1 MTFEN
6 YEDAFSKYKE
16 IFLKGRKSIFTKKE
30 ILNKDNVEVLIDHFV
45 KKLDDSKIEKTKDNK
60 EVIFDRVVKDQLM
73 NASDDVIDLMA
84 NIIWLW
90 RLPPRIEKKDMETII
105 KNFLNIVG
113 KGNLLDNENNEFKTT
128 SVNGFASPGSY
139 YYSNKSFEL
148 AYIIKF
154 LKKYLENDENN
165 KEIDILKE
173 LGNSITIN
181 GKEKMASIYN
191 ALLHLFDPKNYMPII
206 SNAHKEAIVAT
217 FESKYCKV
225 DADNIDDTYDIDE
238 KLKKINDGLKNALKN
253 EKNLKEN
260 IFYDDRVKNMWSGGI
275 DFESKNI
282 ILYGAP
288 GTGKTYQT
296 KQTIEAKKQIK
307 ENCEYKI
314 VQFHPSYSY
323 EDFMDGVKPIGIEN
337 GAMKFE
343 LRNGV
348 FKQMCID
355 AFKELEKNKEKAKK
369 YYFVADEINR
379 AELSRVFGEL
389 LLCLEEDKRLRFDK
403 DGNLQGMLV
412 KTANSSLWNN
422 EKHAVYVDKET
433 GEGYFGVPENLYFIG
448 TMNDIDKSIDSF
460 DMALRRRFVWKR
472 YRCDYDV
479 IADHFAKLI
488 NSKSNAKPDTETYIQ
503 TYIELCKD
511 INEYITSEKGLGL
524 DDSYELGHSYFL
536 KPKKLTKSEISRL
549 WNEHISPLLKEYL
562 RTQYSGKDIETR
574 LNDMKTK
581 LIDTY
586 GNSNK

>member
-1 MTFEN
+1 MAFEN

-30 ILNKDNVEVLIDHFV
+30 ILNKDNVELLINHFV
-45 KKLDDSKIEKTKDNK
+45 EKLDDSKIEKTKDNK

-73 NASDDVIDLMA
+73 GAIDDVIDLMA

-90 RLPPRIEKKDMETII
+90 RLPPRIEKKDMVTII

-154 LKKYLENDENN
+154 LKKYLENDEND

-181 GKEKMASIYN
+181 GKEKTASIYN
-191 ALLHLFDPKNYMPII
+191 ALLHLFKPEEYVPII

-217 FESKYCKV
+217 FESIYCKQGT
-225 DADNIDDTYDIDE
+225 DDLDE
-238 KLKKINDGLKNALKN
+238 KLKDIENRLKDALKN

-275 DFESKNI
+275 DFVSKNI

-296 KQTIEAKKQIK
+296 KQTIEARKLIE
-307 ENCEYKI
+307 ENHEYKI

-323 EDFMDGVKPIGIEN
+323 EDFMDGVKPTGIEN

-343 LRNGV
+343 LKNGV

-355 AFKELEKNKEKAKK
+355 AFKNLKNSQEGKEELKK

-389 LLCLEEDKRLRFDK
+389 LLCLEEDKRLRYEGK
-403 DGNLQGMLV
+403 NLQGMLV
-412 KTANSSLWNN
+412 KTANSSLWDN
-422 EKHAVYVDKET
+422 EKHAVYIDEV

-472 YRCDYDV
+472 YSCNYDV
-479 IADHFAKLI
+479 IAEHFDKSSEDKL
-488 NSKSNAKPDTETYIQ
+488 ETYV
-503 TYIELCKD
+503 EFCKD
-511 INEYITSEKGLGL
+511 INEYITSDKGLGL

-536 KPKKLTKSEISRL
+536 KPKNLSKKEISKL
-549 WNEHISPLLKEYL
+549 WEGHISPLLKEYL

-574 LNDMKTK
+574 LKEMKTK
-581 LIDTY
+581 LIDKY
-586 GNSNK
+586 GNSYK

>member
-1 MTFEN
+1 MAFEN
-6 YEDAFSKYKE
+6 YKEAFLEYKKMFLED
-16 IFLKGRKSIFTKKE
+16 GKSIFTKKE

-90 RLPPRIEKKDMETII
+90 RLPPRIEKKDMVTII

-128 SVNGFASPGSY
+128 PVNGFASPGSY

-154 LKKYLENDENN
+154 LKKYLENDEND

-181 GKEKMASIYN
+181 GKEKTASIYN
-191 ALLHLFDPKNYMPII
+191 ALLHLFKPEEYVPII

-217 FESKYCKV
+217 FESIYCKQGT
-225 DADNIDDTYDIDE
+225 DDLDE
-238 KLKKINDGLKNALKN
+238 KLKDIENRLKDALKN

-296 KQTIEAKKQIK
+296 KQTIEARKLIE
-307 ENCEYKI
+307 ENHEYKI

-323 EDFMDGVKPIGIEN
+323 EDFMDGLKPIGIEN

-343 LRNGV
+343 LKNGV

-355 AFKELEKNKEKAKK
+355 AFKNLKNSQEGKEELKK

-389 LLCLEEDKRLRFDK
+389 LLCLEEDKRLRYEGK
-403 DGNLQGMLV
+403 NLQGMLV
-412 KTANSSLWNN
+412 KTANSSLWDN
-422 EKHAVYVDKET
+422 EKHAVYIDEV

-472 YRCDYDV
+472 YGCNYDV
-479 IADHFAKLI
+479 IAEHFDKSSEDKL
-488 NSKSNAKPDTETYIQ
+488 ETYV
-503 TYIELCKD
+503 EFCKD
-511 INEYITSEKGLGL
+511 INEYITSDKGLGL

-536 KPKKLTKSEISRL
+536 KPKNLSKKEISKL
-549 WNEHISPLLKEYL
+549 WEGHISPLLKEYL

-574 LNDMKTK
+574 LKEMKTK
-581 LIDTY
+581 LIDKY
-586 GNSNK
+586 GNSYK

>member
-1 MTFEN
+1 MAFEN
-6 YEDAFSKYKE
+6 YEDAFKKFNE
-16 IFLKGRKSIFTKKE
+16 IFFKDRKSIFTDKE
-30 ILNKDNVEVLIDHFV
+30 IFNKNNVESLIRNFV
-45 KKLDDSKIEKTKDNK
+45 EKGDASDKDFDEKIK
-60 EVIFDRVVKDQLM
+60 EQLKGT
-73 NASDDVIDLMA
+73 SDDVIDLMA

-90 RLPPRIEKKDMETII
+90 RLPPRTADRKSSVACFL
-105 KNFLNIVG
+105 KNFNKEELMHGDPNSFL
-113 KGNLLDNENNEFKTT
+113 GNF
-128 SVNGFASPGSY
+128 VGFATAGTY
-139 YYSNKSFEL
+139 YNINKAFEL
-148 AYIIKF
+148 AYIIRF
-154 LKKYLENDENN
+154 LEKYLEIDGTE
-165 KEIDILKE
+165 KEIYILKKE
-173 LGNSITIN
+173 LGNSIKIN
-181 GKEKMASIYN
+181 EKEKTASMYN
-191 ALLHLFDPKNYMPII
+191 ALLHLFKPGYYMPII
-206 SNAHKEAIVAT
+206 SNAHKEAIVAA
-217 FESKYCKV
+217 FESKYCKT
-225 DADNIDDTYDIDE
+225 DTGDDSDDIDKKLE
-238 KLKKINDGLKNALKN
+238 KIKDGLENDLKGKI
-253 EKNLKEN
+253 ELKEKN
-260 IFYDDRVKNMWSGGI
+260 IFYDDSVKNMWSGGI

-296 KQTIEAKKQIK
+296 KQTIEARKLIE
-307 ENCEYKI
+307 ENHEYKI

-323 EDFMDGVKPIGIEN
+323 EDFMDGVKPTGIEN
-337 GAMKFE
+337 GTMKFE
-343 LRNGV
+343 LKNGV

-355 AFKELEKNKEKAKK
+355 AFKNLQDSKDGKEKLKK

-389 LLCLEEDKRLRFDK
+389 LLCLEDDKRLRLGE
-403 DGNLQGMLV
+403 DGKPQGMLV
-412 KTANSSLWNN
+412 KTANSSLWDN

-488 NSKSNAKPDTETYIQ
+488 NSKSHAKPDTETYIQ

-536 KPKKLTKSEISRL
+536 KPKKLTKSEINKL

-574 LNDMKTK
+574 LSDMKTK
-581 LIDTY
+581 LIDKY

>member
-1 MTFEN
+1 MGFK
-6 YEDAFSKYKE
+6 DYKE
-16 IFLKGRKSIFTKKE
+16 AFEKFNEIFFKDRKSIFTGKE
-30 ILNKDNVEVLIDHFV
+30 ILTKDNVKFLIDNFV
-45 KKLDDSKIEKTKDNK
+45 EKGDASDKDFDEKIREQLKD
-60 EVIFDRVVKDQLM
+60 
-73 NASDDVIDLMA
+73 ASDDMIDLMA

-90 RLPPRIEKKDMETII
+90 RLPPKTADRKGSVAFFL
-105 KNFLNIVG
+105 KNFNKEELMHGDPNSFL
-113 KGNLLDNENNEFKTT
+113 GNF
-128 SVNGFASPGSY
+128 VGFATAGTY
-139 YYSNKSFEL
+139 YNINKAFEL

-154 LKKYLENDENN
+154 LEKYLEIDGTG
-165 KEIDILKE
+165 KETEILKKE
-173 LGNSITIN
+173 LGDKVAIK
-181 GKEKMASIYN
+181 GKGKTASMYN
-191 ALLHLFDPKNYMPII
+191 ALLHLFDPVEYMPII
-206 SNAHKEAIVAT
+206 SNTHKQNIVAAL
-217 FESKYCKV
+217 ESEYCNKV
-225 DADNIDDTYDIDE
+225 DTDDADDIDK
-238 KLKKINDGLKNALKN
+238 KLKQIKDKLEGVLKD
-253 EKNLKEN
+253 EKNLNEN
-260 IFYDDRVKNMWSGGI
+260 IFYDDRVKNIWSGGI

-296 KQTIEAKKQIK
+296 KQTIEARKLIEK
-307 ENCEYKI
+307 NHEYKI

-323 EDFMDGVKPIGIEN
+323 EDFMDGVKPTGIEN

-355 AFKELEKNKEKAKK
+355 AFKNLKNSKEGKEELKK

-389 LLCLEEDKRLRFDK
+389 LLCLEEDKRLRFE
-403 DGNLQGMLV
+403 GNKLRGMLV
-412 KTANSSLWNN
+412 KTANSSLWDN
-422 EKHAVYVDKET
+422 EKHAVYVDEA

-460 DMALRRRFVWKR
+460 DMALRRRFVWKK
-472 YRCDYDV
+472 YSCNYDV
-479 IADHFAKLI
+479 IVEYFDKTSEDKL
-488 NSKSNAKPDTETYIQ
+488 ETYIKF
-503 TYIELCKD
+503 CKK
-511 INEYITSEKGLGL
+511 INEHITINEGLGL

-536 KPKKLTKSEISRL
+536 KPKKLTKSEIDKL

-574 LNDMKTK
+574 LNDMKKK

>member
-1 MTFEN
+1 MAFEN

-30 ILNKDNVEVLIDHFV
+30 ILNKDNVELLIDHFV
-45 KKLDDSKIEKTKDNK
+45 EKLDDSKIEKTKDNK

-73 NASDDVIDLMA
+73 GAITDDVIDLMA

-90 RLPPRIEKKDMETII
+90 RLPPRIEKKDMVTII
-105 KNFLNIVG
+105 KNFLNIFG

-154 LKKYLENDENN
+154 LKKYLENDEND

-181 GKEKMASIYN
+181 GKEKTASIYN
-191 ALLHLFDPKNYMPII
+191 ALLHLFKPEEYVPII

-217 FESKYCKV
+217 FESIYCKQGT
-225 DADNIDDTYDIDE
+225 DDLDE
-238 KLKKINDGLKNALKN
+238 KLKDIENRLKDALKN

-296 KQTIEAKKQIK
+296 KQTIEARKLIE
-307 ENCEYKI
+307 ENHEYKI

-323 EDFMDGVKPIGIEN
+323 EDFMDGVKPTGIEN

-343 LRNGV
+343 LKNGV

-355 AFKELEKNKEKAKK
+355 AFKNLKNSQEGKEELKK

-389 LLCLEEDKRLRFDK
+389 LLCLEEDKRLRYEGK
-403 DGNLQGMLV
+403 NLQGMLV
-412 KTANSSLWNN
+412 KTANSSLWDN
-422 EKHAVYVDKET
+422 EKHAVYIDEV

-472 YRCDYDV
+472 YGCNYDV
-479 IADHFAKLI
+479 IAEHFDKSSEDKL
-488 NSKSNAKPDTETYIQ
+488 ETYV
-503 TYIELCKD
+503 EFCKD
-511 INEYITSEKGLGL
+511 INEYITSDKGLGL

-536 KPKKLTKSEISRL
+536 KPKNLSKKEISKL
-549 WNEHISPLLKEYL
+549 WEGHISPLLKEYL

-581 LIDTY
+581 LIDKY

>member
-1 MTFEN
+1 MAFEN
-6 YEDAFSKYKE
+6 YEDAFKKFNE
-16 IFLKGRKSIFTKKE
+16 IFFKDRKSIFTDKE
-30 ILNKDNVEVLIDHFV
+30 IFNKNNVAFLIRNFV
-45 KKLDDSKIEKTKDNK
+45 EKGDASDKDFDEKIKEQLKD
-60 EVIFDRVVKDQLM
+60 
-73 NASDDVIDLMA
+73 ASDDEIDLMA

-90 RLPPRIEKKDMETII
+90 RLPPKTADRKSSVAFFL
-105 KNFLNIVG
+105 KNFNKEELMNG
-113 KGNLLDNENNEFKTT
+113 DPNSFLGNF
-128 SVNGFASPGSY
+128 VGFATAGTY
-139 YYSNKSFEL
+139 YNINKAFEL
-148 AYIIKF
+148 AYIIRF
-154 LKKYLENDENN
+154 LEKYLEIGGTE
-165 KEIDILKE
+165 KEIDILKKE
-173 LGNSITIN
+173 LGNSIKIN
-181 GKEKMASIYN
+181 EKEKTASMYN
-191 ALLHLFDPKNYMPII
+191 ALLHLFKPEDYMPII

-217 FESKYCKV
+217 FESKYCKTDTGD
-225 DADNIDDTYDIDE
+225 DADDIDK
-238 KLKKINDGLKNALKN
+238 KLKKIKDRLENDLKGKI
-253 EKNLKEN
+253 ELKEKN
-260 IFYDDRVKNMWSGGI
+260 IFYDDSVRNMWSGGI

-296 KQTIEAKKQIK
+296 KQTIEARKLIK
-307 ENCEYKI
+307 ENHEYKI

-323 EDFMDGVKPIGIEN
+323 EDFMDGVKPTGIEN

-343 LRNGV
+343 LKNGV

-355 AFKELEKNKEKAKK
+355 AFKDLEKNKEKAKK

-389 LLCLEEDKRLRFDK
+389 LLCLEEDKRLRLGE
-403 DGNLQGMLV
+403 DGKPQGMLV
-412 KTANSSLWNN
+412 KTANSSLWDN

-479 IADHFAKLI
+479 IAKHFDKTSEDRLE
-488 NSKSNAKPDTETYIQ
+488 P
-503 TYIELCKD
+503 YIEFCKD

-536 KPKKLTKSEISRL
+536 KPKKLTKIEISKL
-549 WNEHISPLLKEYL
+549 WEGHISPLLKEYL
-562 RTQYSGKDIETR
+562 RTQYSGKDIEIR

-586 GNSNK
+586 GNKNK

>member
-1 MTFEN
+1 MAFEN
-6 YEDAFSKYKE
+6 YKEAFLEYKKMFLED
-16 IFLKGRKSIFTKKE
+16 GKSIFTKKE
-30 ILNKDNVEVLIDHFV
+30 ILNKENVEFLIDHFV
-45 KKLDDSKIEKTKDNK
+45 EKLDESKIEKTKDNK

-73 NASDDVIDLMA
+73 GASDDVIDLMA

-90 RLPPRIEKKDMETII
+90 RLPPRIEKKDMVTII

-154 LKKYLENDENN
+154 LKKYLENDEND

-181 GKEKMASIYN
+181 GKEKTASIYN

-238 KLKKINDGLKNALKN
+238 KLKKINDELKNALKN

-296 KQTIEAKKQIK
+296 KQTIEARKLIE
-307 ENCEYKI
+307 ENHEYKI

-323 EDFMDGVKPIGIEN
+323 EDFMDGVKPTGIEN

-355 AFKELEKNKEKAKK
+355 AFKDLEKNKEKAKK

-389 LLCLEEDKRLRFDK
+389 LLCLEEDKRLRFDN

-412 KTANSSLWNN
+412 KTANSSLWDN
-422 EKHAVYVDKET
+422 EKHAVYVDEA

-472 YRCDYDV
+472 YSCNYDV
-479 IADHFAKLI
+479 IAEHFDKSSEDKL
-488 NSKSNAKPDTETYIQ
+488 ETYV
-503 TYIELCKD
+503 EFCKD
-511 INEYITSEKGLGL
+511 INEYITSDKGLGL

-536 KPKKLTKSEISRL
+536 KPKNLSKKEISKL
-549 WNEHISPLLKEYL
+549 WEGHISPLLKEYL

-581 LIDTY
+581 LIDKY

>member
-1 MTFEN
+1 MAFEN

-30 ILNKDNVEVLIDHFV
+30 ILNKDNVKFLVDYFV
-45 KKLDDSKIEKTKDNK
+45 EKLDDSKIEKTKDNK

-73 NASDDVIDLMA
+73 GATDDAIDLMA

-90 RLPPRIEKKDMETII
+90 RLPPRIEKKDMVTII

-113 KGNLLDNENNEFKTT
+113 KGNLFDNENNEFKTT

-154 LKKYLENDENN
+154 LKKYLENDEND

-181 GKEKMASIYN
+181 GKEKTASIYN
-191 ALLHLFDPKNYMPII
+191 ALLHLFDPENYMPII

-217 FESKYCKV
+217 FESIYCKQGT
-225 DADNIDDTYDIDE
+225 DDLDE
-238 KLKKINDGLKNALKN
+238 KLKDIENRLKDALKN

-296 KQTIEAKKQIK
+296 KQTIEARKLIE
-307 ENCEYKI
+307 ENHEYKI

-343 LRNGV
+343 LINGV

-355 AFKELEKNKEKAKK
+355 AFKDLEKNKEKAKK

-412 KTANSSLWNN
+412 KTANSSLWDN
-422 EKHAVYVDKET
+422 EKHAVYIDEKT
-433 GEGYFGVPENLYFIG
+433 KEGYFGVPENLYFIG

-472 YRCDYDV
+472 YSCNYDV
-479 IADHFAKLI
+479 IVDSYSDED
-488 NSKSNAKPDTETYIQ
+488 NVETYIK
-503 TYIELCKD
+503 LCKD

-536 KPKKLTKSEISRL
+536 KPKKLTKSEINKL
-549 WNEHISPLLKEYL
+549 WEGHISPLLKEYL

-574 LNDMKTK
+574 LEEMKTK
-581 LIDTY
+581 LIDKY

>member
-1 MTFEN
+1 MAFEN

-30 ILNKDNVEVLIDHFV
+30 ILNKDNVKFLVDYFV
-45 KKLDDSKIEKTKDNK
+45 EKLDDSKIEKTKDNK

-73 NASDDVIDLMA
+73 GATDDAIDLMA

-90 RLPPRIEKKDMETII
+90 RLPPRIEKKDMVTII

-148 AYIIKF
+148 AYITKF
-154 LKKYLENDENN
+154 LKKYLENDEND

-181 GKEKMASIYN
+181 GKEKTASIYN
-191 ALLHLFDPKNYMPII
+191 ALLHLFKPEEYVPII

-217 FESKYCKV
+217 FESIYCKQGT
-225 DADNIDDTYDIDE
+225 DDLDE
-238 KLKKINDGLKNALKN
+238 KLKDIENRLKDALKN

-296 KQTIEAKKQIK
+296 KQTIEARKLIE
-307 ENCEYKI
+307 ENHEYKI

-323 EDFMDGVKPIGIEN
+323 EDFMDGVKPTGIEN

-343 LRNGV
+343 LKNGV

-355 AFKELEKNKEKAKK
+355 AFKNLKNSQEGKEELKK

-389 LLCLEEDKRLRFDK
+389 LLCLEEDKRLRYEGK
-403 DGNLQGMLV
+403 NLQGMLV
-412 KTANSSLWNN
+412 KTANSSLWDN
-422 EKHAVYVDKET
+422 EKHAVYIDEKT
-433 GEGYFGVPENLYFIG
+433 KEGYFGVPENLYFIG

-472 YRCDYDV
+472 YSCNYDV
-479 IADHFAKLI
+479 IAEYFDKSSEDKL
-488 NSKSNAKPDTETYIQ
+488 ETYV
-503 TYIELCKD
+503 EFCKD
-511 INEYITSEKGLGL
+511 INEYITSDKGLGL

-536 KPKKLTKSEISRL
+536 KPKNLSKKEISKL
-549 WNEHISPLLKEYL
+549 WEGHISPLLKEYL

-574 LNDMKTK
+574 LKEMKTK
-581 LIDTY
+581 LIDKY
-586 GNSNK
+586 GNSYK

>member
-1 MTFEN
+1 MAFEN
-6 YEDAFSKYKE
+6 YEDAFKKFNE
-16 IFLKGRKSIFTKKE
+16 IFFKDRKSIFTDKE
-30 ILNKDNVEVLIDHFV
+30 IFNKNNVAFLIRNFV
-45 KKLDDSKIEKTKDNK
+45 EKGDASDKDFDEKIKEQLKD
-60 EVIFDRVVKDQLM
+60 
-73 NASDDVIDLMA
+73 ASDDEIDLMA

-90 RLPPRIEKKDMETII
+90 RLPPKTADRKSSVAFFL
-105 KNFLNIVG
+105 KNFNKEELMNG
-113 KGNLLDNENNEFKTT
+113 DPNSFLGNF
-128 SVNGFASPGSY
+128 VGFATAGTY
-139 YYSNKSFEL
+139 YNINKAFEL
-148 AYIIKF
+148 AYIIRF
-154 LKKYLENDENN
+154 LEKYLEIGGTE
-165 KEIDILKE
+165 KEIDILKKE
-173 LGNSITIN
+173 LGNSIKIN
-181 GKEKMASIYN
+181 EKEKTASMYN
-191 ALLHLFDPKNYMPII
+191 ALLHLFKPEDYMPII

-217 FESKYCKV
+217 FESKYCKTDTGD
-225 DADNIDDTYDIDE
+225 DADDIDK
-238 KLKKINDGLKNALKN
+238 KLKKIKDRLENDLKGKI
-253 EKNLKEN
+253 ELKEKN
-260 IFYDDRVKNMWSGGI
+260 IFYDDSVRNMWSGGI

-296 KQTIEAKKQIK
+296 KQTIEARKLIE
-307 ENCEYKI
+307 ENHEYKI

-323 EDFMDGVKPIGIEN
+323 EDFMDGVKPVGIEN

-343 LRNGV
+343 LKNGV

-355 AFKELEKNKEKAKK
+355 AFKDLEKNKEKAKK

-389 LLCLEEDKRLRFDK
+389 LLCLEEDKRLRLGE
-403 DGNLQGMLV
+403 DGKPQGMLV
-412 KTANSSLWNN
+412 KTANSSLWDN
-422 EKHAVYVDKET
+422 EKHAVYVDEET

-479 IADHFAKLI
+479 IAKHFDKISEDRLE
-488 NSKSNAKPDTETYIQ
+488 P
-503 TYIELCKD
+503 YIEFCKD

-536 KPKKLTKSEISRL
+536 KPKKLTKIEISKL
-549 WNEHISPLLKEYL
+549 WEGHISPLLKEYL
-562 RTQYSGKDIETR
+562 RTQYSGKDIEIR

-586 GNSNK
+586 GNKNK

>member
-1 MTFEN
+1 MAFEN
-6 YEDAFSKYKE
+6 YEDAFKKFNE
-16 IFLKGRKSIFTKKE
+16 IFFKDRKSIFTDKE
-30 ILNKDNVEVLIDHFV
+30 IFNKNNVAFLIRNFV
-45 KKLDDSKIEKTKDNK
+45 EKGDASDKDFDEKIKEQLKD
-60 EVIFDRVVKDQLM
+60 
-73 NASDDVIDLMA
+73 ASDDEIDLMA

-90 RLPPRIEKKDMETII
+90 RLPPKTADRKSSVAFFL
-105 KNFLNIVG
+105 KNFNKEELMNG
-113 KGNLLDNENNEFKTT
+113 DPNSFLGNF
-128 SVNGFASPGSY
+128 VGFATAGTY
-139 YYSNKSFEL
+139 YNINKAFEL
-148 AYIIKF
+148 AYIIRF
-154 LKKYLENDENN
+154 LEKYLEIGGTE
-165 KEIDILKE
+165 KEIDILKKE
-173 LGNSITIN
+173 LGNSIKIN
-181 GKEKMASIYN
+181 EKEKTASMYN
-191 ALLHLFDPKNYMPII
+191 ALLHLFKPEDYMPII

-217 FESKYCKV
+217 FESKYCKTDTGD
-225 DADNIDDTYDIDE
+225 DADDIDK
-238 KLKKINDGLKNALKN
+238 KLKKIKDRLENDLKGKI
-253 EKNLKEN
+253 ELKEKN
-260 IFYDDRVKNMWSGGI
+260 IFYDDSVRNMWSGGI

-296 KQTIEAKKQIK
+296 KQTIEARKLIE
-307 ENCEYKI
+307 ENHEYKI

-323 EDFMDGVKPIGIEN
+323 EDFMDGVKPVGIEN

-343 LRNGV
+343 LKNGV

-355 AFKELEKNKEKAKK
+355 AFKDLEKNKEKAKK

-389 LLCLEEDKRLRFDK
+389 LLCLEEDKRLRLGE
-403 DGNLQGMLV
+403 DGKPQGMLV
-412 KTANSSLWNN
+412 KTANSSLWDN

-479 IADHFAKLI
+479 IAKHFDKISEDRLE
-488 NSKSNAKPDTETYIQ
+488 P
-503 TYIELCKD
+503 YIEFCKD

-524 DDSYELGHSYFL
+524 DDSYELGHSYLL
-536 KPKKLTKSEISRL
+536 KPKKLTKIEISKL
-549 WNEHISPLLKEYL
+549 WEGHISPLLKEYL
-562 RTQYSGKDIETR
+562 RTQYSGKDIEIR

-586 GNSNK
+586 GNKNK

>member
-1 MTFEN
+1 MAFEN

-30 ILNKDNVEVLIDHFV
+30 ILNKDNVEFLIDHFV
-45 KKLDDSKIEKTKDNK
+45 EKLDDSKIEKTKDNK

-73 NASDDVIDLMA
+73 GAIDDVIDLMA

-90 RLPPRIEKKDMETII
+90 RLPPRIEKKDMVTII

-113 KGNLLDNENNEFKTT
+113 KGNLLDNENNEFKNT
-128 SVNGFASPGSY
+128 SVDGFASPGSY

-154 LKKYLENDENN
+154 LKKYLEKDEND

-181 GKEKMASIYN
+181 GKEKTASIYN
-191 ALLHLFDPKNYMPII
+191 ALLYLFKPEEYVPII
-206 SNAHKEAIVAT
+206 SNTHKEDIINA
-217 FESKYCKV
+217 FESKYCEIV
-225 DADNIDDTYDIDE
+225 TDDIDK
-238 KLKKINDGLKNALKN
+238 KLKEIECGLKNALKN
-253 EKNLKEN
+253 EEKLKEN

-288 GTGKTYQT
+288 GTGKTFQT
-296 KQTIEAKKQIK
+296 KQTIEARKIIE
-307 ENCEYKI
+307 ENHEYKI

-348 FKQMCID
+348 FKQMCIY
-355 AFKELEKNKEKAKK
+355 AFKNLKNSQEGKEELKK

-389 LLCLEEDKRLRFDK
+389 LLCLEEDKRLRYEGK
-403 DGNLQGMLV
+403 NLQGMLV
-412 KTANSSLWNN
+412 KTANSSLWDN
-422 EKHAVYVDKET
+422 EKHAVYIDEV

-472 YRCDYDV
+472 YSCNYDV
-479 IADHFAKLI
+479 IAEHFDKSSEDKL
-488 NSKSNAKPDTETYIQ
+488 ETYV
-503 TYIELCKD
+503 EFCKD
-511 INEYITSEKGLGL
+511 INEYITSDKGLGL

-536 KPKKLTKSEISRL
+536 KPKNLSKKEISKL
-549 WNEHISPLLKEYL
+549 WEGHISPLLKEYL

-581 LIDTY
+581 LIDKY

>member
-1 MTFEN
+1 MAFEN
-6 YEDAFSKYKE
+6 YKEAFLEYKKMFLED
-16 IFLKGRKSIFTKKE
+16 GKSIFTKKV
-30 ILNKDNVEVLIDHFV
+30 ILNKDNVEFLINHFV
-45 KKLDDSKIEKTKDNK
+45 EKLDDSKIEKTKDNK

-90 RLPPRIEKKDMETII
+90 RLPPRIEKKDMVTII

-154 LKKYLENDENN
+154 LKKYLENDEND

-238 KLKKINDGLKNALKN
+238 KLKKINDELKNALKN

-296 KQTIEAKKQIK
+296 KQTIEARKLIE
-307 ENCEYKI
+307 ENHEYKI

-355 AFKELEKNKEKAKK
+355 AFKNLKNSQEGKEELKK

-389 LLCLEEDKRLRFDK
+389 LLCLEEDKRLRYEGK
-403 DGNLQGMLV
+403 NLQGMLV
-412 KTANSSLWNN
+412 KTANSSLWDN
-422 EKHAVYVDKET
+422 EKHAVYIDEV

-472 YRCDYDV
+472 YGCNYDV
-479 IADHFAKLI
+479 IAEHFDKSSEDKL
-488 NSKSNAKPDTETYIQ
+488 ETYV
-503 TYIELCKD
+503 EFCKD
-511 INEYITSEKGLGL
+511 INEYITSDKGLGL

-536 KPKKLTKSEISRL
+536 KPKNLSKKEISKL
-549 WNEHISPLLKEYL
+549 WEGHISPLLKEYL
-562 RTQYSGKDIETR
+562 RTQYSGNDIETR

-581 LIDTY
+581 LIDKY

>member
-1 MTFEN
+1 MAFEN

-30 ILNKDNVEVLIDHFV
+30 ILNKDNVELLIDHFV
-45 KKLDDSKIEKTKDNK
+45 EKLDDSKIEKTKDNK

-73 NASDDVIDLMA
+73 GAITDDVIDLMA

-90 RLPPRIEKKDMETII
+90 RLPPRIEKKDMVTII

-154 LKKYLENDENN
+154 LKKYLENDEND

-181 GKEKMASIYN
+181 GKEKTASIYN
-191 ALLHLFDPKNYMPII
+191 ALLHLFKPEEYVPII

-217 FESKYCKV
+217 FESIYCKQGT
-225 DADNIDDTYDIDE
+225 DDLDE
-238 KLKKINDGLKNALKN
+238 KLKDIENRLKDALKN

-296 KQTIEAKKQIK
+296 KQTIEARKLIE
-307 ENCEYKI
+307 ENHEYKI

-323 EDFMDGVKPIGIEN
+323 EDFMDGVKPTGIEN

-343 LRNGV
+343 LKNGV

-355 AFKELEKNKEKAKK
+355 AFKNLKNSQEGKEELKK

-389 LLCLEEDKRLRFDK
+389 LLCLEEDKRLRLGE
-403 DGNLQGMLV
+403 DGKPQGMLV
-412 KTANSSLWNN
+412 KTANSSLWDN
-422 EKHAVYVDKET
+422 EKHAVCVKDN
-433 GEGYFGVPENLYFIG
+433 EGYFGVPENLYFIG

-479 IADHFAKLI
+479 IAKHFDKTSEDRLEA
-488 NSKSNAKPDTETYIQ
+488 
-503 TYIELCKD
+503 YIEFCKD
-511 INEYITSEKGLGL
+511 INEYITSEKGLVL

-536 KPKKLTKSEISRL
+536 KPKKLTKSEISKL

-562 RTQYSGKDIETR
+562 RTQYSGKDIEIR

-586 GNSNK
+586 GNKNK

>member
-1 MTFEN
+1 MAFEN

-30 ILNKDNVEVLIDHFV
+30 ILNKDNVEFLIDHFV
-45 KKLDDSKIEKTKDNK
+45 EKLDDSKIEKTKDNK

-73 NASDDVIDLMA
+73 GASDDVIDLMA

-90 RLPPRIEKKDMETII
+90 RLPPRIEKKDMVTII

-154 LKKYLENDENN
+154 LKKYLEKDEND

-181 GKEKMASIYN
+181 GKEKTASIYN
-191 ALLHLFDPKNYMPII
+191 ALLHLFKPEEYVPII

-217 FESKYCKV
+217 FESIYCKHGT
-225 DADNIDDTYDIDE
+225 DDLDE
-238 KLKKINDGLKNALKN
+238 KLKDIENRLKDTLKN

-296 KQTIEAKKQIK
+296 KQTIEARKLIE
-307 ENCEYKI
+307 ENHEYKI

-323 EDFMDGVKPIGIEN
+323 EDFMDGVKPTGIEN

-343 LRNGV
+343 LKNGV

-355 AFKELEKNKEKAKK
+355 AFKNLKNSQEGKKELKK

-389 LLCLEEDKRLRFDK
+389 LLCLEEDKRLRYEGK
-403 DGNLQGMLV
+403 NLQGMLV
-412 KTANSSLWNN
+412 KTANSSLWDN
-422 EKHAVYVDKET
+422 EKHAVYIDEV

-472 YRCDYDV
+472 YSCNYDV
-479 IADHFAKLI
+479 IAEHFDKSSEDKL
-488 NSKSNAKPDTETYIQ
+488 ETYV
-503 TYIELCKD
+503 EFCKD
-511 INEYITSEKGLGL
+511 INEYITSDKGLGL

-536 KPKKLTKSEISRL
+536 KPKNLSKKEISKL
-549 WNEHISPLLKEYL
+549 WEGHISPLLKEYL

-574 LNDMKTK
+574 LKEMKTK
-581 LIDTY
+581 LIDKY
-586 GNSNK
+586 GNSYK

>member
-1 MTFEN
+1 MAFEN
-6 YEDAFSKYKE
+6 YKEAFLEYKKMFLED
-16 IFLKGRKSIFTKKE
+16 GKSIFTGKKV
-30 ILNKDNVEVLIDHFV
+30 LNESNLDFLKKNFV
-45 KKLDDSKIEKTKDNK
+45 QNQDTTEDKKFDVKIKEQFEKAN
-60 EVIFDRVVKDQLM
+60 EDQK
-73 NASDDVIDLMA
+73 DLMA

-90 RLPPRIEKKDMETII
+90 RLPPKKAIDRKQYFEKFFKNLKSDIKIEDKPV
-105 KNFLNIVG
+105 FFS
-113 KGNLLDNENNEFKTT
+113 EFD
-128 SVNGFASPGSY
+128 GFANTGTY
-139 YYSNKSFEL
+139 YNTNKFYEL
-148 AYIIKF
+148 IYIIRFLENWIDQRVTDSEKIDF
-154 LKKYLENDENN
+154 LKSNS
-165 KEIDILKE
+165 
-173 LGNSITIN
+173 SITIDN
-181 GKEKMASIYN
+181 QTKSVSIRN
-191 ALLHLFDPKNYMPII
+191 ALLYLFDPEHYMPII
-206 SNAHKEAIVAT
+206 SNTHKEDIINA
-217 FESKYCKV
+217 FESKYCEIGT
-225 DADNIDDTYDIDE
+225 DDIDK
-238 KLKKINDGLKNALKN
+238 KLKEIERGLKNALKN

-296 KQTIEAKKQIK
+296 KQTIEARKLIE
-307 ENCEYKI
+307 ENHEYKI

-355 AFKELEKNKEKAKK
+355 AFKNLKNSQEGKEELKK

-389 LLCLEEDKRLRFDK
+389 LLCLEEDKRLRYEGK
-403 DGNLQGMLV
+403 NLQGMLV
-412 KTANSSLWNN
+412 KTANSSLWDNK
-422 EKHAVYVDKET
+422 EHAVYVDEA

-472 YRCDYDV
+472 YSCNYDV
-479 IADHFAKLI
+479 IAEHFDKSSEDKL
-488 NSKSNAKPDTETYIQ
+488 ETYV
-503 TYIELCKD
+503 EFCKD
-511 INEYITSEKGLGL
+511 INEYITSDKGLGL

-536 KPKKLTKSEISRL
+536 KPKNLSKKEISKL
-549 WNEHISPLLKEYL
+549 WEGHISPLLKEYL

-581 LIDTY
+581 LIDKY

>member
-1 MTFEN
+1 MAFEN
-6 YEDAFSKYKE
+6 YKEAFLEYKKMFLED
-16 IFLKGRKSIFTKKE
+16 GKSIFTKKV
-30 ILNKDNVEVLIDHFV
+30 ILNKDNVEFLINHFV
-45 KKLDDSKIEKTKDNK
+45 EKLDDSKIEKTKDNK

-90 RLPPRIEKKDMETII
+90 RLPPRIEKKDMVTII

-154 LKKYLENDENN
+154 LKKYLENDEND

-238 KLKKINDGLKNALKN
+238 KLKKINDELKNALKN

-296 KQTIEAKKQIK
+296 KQTIEARKLIE
-307 ENCEYKI
+307 ENHEYKI

-355 AFKELEKNKEKAKK
+355 AFKNLKNSQEGKEELKK

-389 LLCLEEDKRLRFDK
+389 LLCLEEDKRLRYEGK
-403 DGNLQGMLV
+403 NLQGMLV
-412 KTANSSLWNN
+412 KTANSSLWDNK
-422 EKHAVYVDKET
+422 EHAVYVDEA

-472 YRCDYDV
+472 YSCNYDV
-479 IADHFAKLI
+479 IAEHFDKSSEDKL
-488 NSKSNAKPDTETYIQ
+488 ETYV
-503 TYIELCKD
+503 EFCKD
-511 INEYITSEKGLGL
+511 INDYITSDKGLGL

-536 KPKKLTKSEISRL
+536 KPKNLSKKEISKL
-549 WNEHISPLLKEYL
+549 WEGHISPLLKEYL

-581 LIDTY
+581 LIDKY

>member
-1 MTFEN
+1 MATYIDMFN
-6 YEDAFSKYKE
+6 DFNKT
-16 IFLKGRKSIFTKKE
+16 FLKNKKSIFTDKE
-30 ILNKDNVEVLIDHFV
+30 ILNKGNVEFLINHFV
-45 KKLDDSKIEKTKDNK
+45 EKGDTSDKDFDEKIKEQLKDANDDD
-60 EVIFDRVVKDQLM
+60 
-73 NASDDVIDLMA
+73 DDVIDLMA

-90 RLPPRIEKKDMETII
+90 RLPPKTADRKGSIVFFL
-105 KNFLNIVG
+105 KNFNKEELIHGDPNSFL
-113 KGNLLDNENNEFKTT
+113 GNF
-128 SVNGFASPGSY
+128 VGFATAGTY
-139 YYSNKSFEL
+139 YNINKAFEL
-148 AYIIKF
+148 AYIIRF
-154 LKKYLENDENN
+154 LKKYLENDENG

-173 LGNSITIN
+173 LGNSIAI
-181 GKEKMASIYN
+181 KENKKTASMYN

-225 DADNIDDTYDIDE
+225 DSDNIDDTYDIDE
-238 KLKKINDGLKNALKN
+238 KLKDIEKGLKNALKN

-260 IFYDDRVKNMWSGGI
+260 IFYDDRVKNIWSGGI

-296 KQTIEAKKQIK
+296 KQTIEARKLIE
-307 ENCEYKI
+307 ENHEYKI

-355 AFKELEKNKEKAKK
+355 AFKNLKNSQEGKEELKK

-389 LLCLEEDKRLRFDK
+389 LLCLEEDKRLRYEGK
-403 DGNLQGMLV
+403 NLQGMLV
-412 KTANSSLWNN
+412 KTANSSLWDN
-422 EKHAVYVDKET
+422 EKHAVYIDEV

-472 YRCDYDV
+472 YGCNYDV
-479 IADHFAKLI
+479 IAEHFDKSSEDKL
-488 NSKSNAKPDTETYIQ
+488 ETYV
-503 TYIELCKD
+503 EFCKD
-511 INEYITSEKGLGL
+511 INEYITSDKGLGL

-536 KPKKLTKSEISRL
+536 KPKNLSKKEISKL
-549 WNEHISPLLKEYL
+549 WEGHISPLLKEYL

-581 LIDTY
+581 LIDKY

>member
-1 MTFEN
+1 MAFEN

-30 ILNKDNVEVLIDHFV
+30 ILNKDNVELLIDHFV
-45 KKLDDSKIEKTKDNK
+45 EKLDDSKIEKTKDNK

-73 NASDDVIDLMA
+73 GAIDDVIDLMA

-90 RLPPRIEKKDMETII
+90 RLPPRIEKKDMVTII

-154 LKKYLENDENN
+154 LKKYLENDEND

-181 GKEKMASIYN
+181 GKEKTASIYN
-191 ALLHLFDPKNYMPII
+191 ALLHLFKPEEYVPII

-217 FESKYCKV
+217 FESIYRKQGT
-225 DADNIDDTYDIDE
+225 DDLDE
-238 KLKKINDGLKNALKN
+238 KLKDIENRLKDALKN

-296 KQTIEAKKQIK
+296 KQTIEARKLIE
-307 ENCEYKI
+307 ENHEYKI

-323 EDFMDGVKPIGIEN
+323 EDFMDGLKPIGIEN

-343 LRNGV
+343 LKNGV

-355 AFKELEKNKEKAKK
+355 AFKNLKNSQEGKEELKK

-389 LLCLEEDKRLRFDK
+389 LLCLEEDKRLRYEGK
-403 DGNLQGMLV
+403 NLQGMLV
-412 KTANSSLWNN
+412 KTANSSLWDN
-422 EKHAVYVDKET
+422 EKHAVYIDEV

-472 YRCDYDV
+472 YGCNYDV
-479 IADHFAKLI
+479 IAEHFDKSSEDKL
-488 NSKSNAKPDTETYIQ
+488 ETYV
-503 TYIELCKD
+503 EFCKD
-511 INEYITSEKGLGL
+511 INEYITSDKGLGL

-536 KPKKLTKSEISRL
+536 KPKNLSKKEISKL
-549 WNEHISPLLKEYL
+549 WEGHISPLLKEYL

-574 LNDMKTK
+574 LKEMKTK
-581 LIDTY
+581 LIDKY
-586 GNSNK
+586 GNSYK

>member
-1 MTFEN
+1 MAFEN

-30 ILNKDNVEVLIDHFV
+30 ILNKDNVEFLIDHFV
-45 KKLDDSKIEKTKDNK
+45 EKLDDSKIEKTKDNK

-73 NASDDVIDLMA
+73 GAITDDVIDLMA

-90 RLPPRIEKKDMETII
+90 RLPPRIEKKDMVTII

-113 KGNLLDNENNEFKTT
+113 KGNLLDNENNEFKNT
-128 SVNGFASPGSY
+128 SVDGFASPGSY

-154 LKKYLENDENN
+154 LKKYLEKDEND

-181 GKEKMASIYN
+181 GKEKTASIYN
-191 ALLHLFDPKNYMPII
+191 ALLYLFKPEEYVPII
-206 SNAHKEAIVAT
+206 SNTHKEDIINA
-217 FESKYCKV
+217 FESKYCEIV
-225 DADNIDDTYDIDE
+225 TDDIDK
-238 KLKKINDGLKNALKN
+238 KLKEIECGLKNALKN
-253 EKNLKEN
+253 EEKLKEN

-296 KQTIEAKKQIK
+296 KQTIEARKLIE
-307 ENCEYKI
+307 ENHEYKI

-323 EDFMDGVKPIGIEN
+323 EDFMDGVKPTGIEN

-343 LRNGV
+343 LKNGV

-355 AFKELEKNKEKAKK
+355 AFKNLKNSQEGKEELKK

-389 LLCLEEDKRLRFDK
+389 LLCLEEDKRLRYEGK
-403 DGNLQGMLV
+403 NLQGMLV
-412 KTANSSLWNN
+412 KTANSSLWDN
-422 EKHAVYVDKET
+422 EKHAVYIDEV

-472 YRCDYDV
+472 YSCNYDV
-479 IADHFAKLI
+479 IAEHFDKSSEDKL
-488 NSKSNAKPDTETYIQ
+488 ETYV
-503 TYIELCKD
+503 EFCKD
-511 INEYITSEKGLGL
+511 INEYITSDKGLGL

-536 KPKKLTKSEISRL
+536 KPKNLSKKEISKL
-549 WNEHISPLLKEYL
+549 WEGHISPLLKEYL
-562 RTQYSGKDIETR
+562 RTQYVGKDIETR

-581 LIDTY
+581 LIDKY

>member
-1 MTFEN
+1 MAFEN

-30 ILNKDNVEVLIDHFV
+30 ILNKDNVELLIDHFV
-45 KKLDDSKIEKTKDNK
+45 EKLDDSKIEKTKDNK

-73 NASDDVIDLMA
+73 GAITDDVIDLMA

-90 RLPPRIEKKDMETII
+90 RLPPRIEKKDMVTII

-154 LKKYLENDENN
+154 LKKYLENDEND

-181 GKEKMASIYN
+181 GKEKTASIYN
-191 ALLHLFDPKNYMPII
+191 ALLHLFKPEEYVPII

-217 FESKYCKV
+217 FESIYCKQGT
-225 DADNIDDTYDIDE
+225 DDLDE
-238 KLKKINDGLKNALKN
+238 KLKDIENRLKDALKN

-296 KQTIEAKKQIK
+296 KQTIEARKLIE
-307 ENCEYKI
+307 ENHEYKI

-323 EDFMDGVKPIGIEN
+323 EDFMDGVKPTGIEN

-343 LRNGV
+343 LKNGV

-355 AFKELEKNKEKAKK
+355 AFKNLKNSQEGKEELKK

-389 LLCLEEDKRLRFDK
+389 LLCLEEDKRLRLGE
-403 DGNLQGMLV
+403 DGKPQGMLV
-412 KTANSSLWNN
+412 KTANSSLWDN
-422 EKHAVYVDKET
+422 EKHAVCVKDN
-433 GEGYFGVPENLYFIG
+433 EGYFGVPENLYFIG

-472 YRCDYDV
+472 YSCNYDV
-479 IADHFAKLI
+479 IAEYFDKSSEDKL
-488 NSKSNAKPDTETYIQ
+488 ETYV
-503 TYIELCKD
+503 EFCKD
-511 INEYITSEKGLGL
+511 INEYITSDKGLGL

-536 KPKKLTKSEISRL
+536 KPKNLSKKEISKL
-549 WNEHISPLLKEYL
+549 WEGHISPLLKEYL

-574 LNDMKTK
+574 LKEMKTK
-581 LIDTY
+581 LIDKY

>member
-1 MTFEN
+1 MAFEN
-6 YEDAFSKYKE
+6 YEDAFKKFNE
-16 IFLKGRKSIFTKKE
+16 IFFKDRKSIFTDKE
-30 ILNKDNVEVLIDHFV
+30 IFNKNNVAFLIRNFV
-45 KKLDDSKIEKTKDNK
+45 EKGDASDKDFDEKIKEQLKD
-60 EVIFDRVVKDQLM
+60 
-73 NASDDVIDLMA
+73 ASDDEIDLMA

-90 RLPPRIEKKDMETII
+90 RLPPKTADRKSSVAFFL
-105 KNFLNIVG
+105 KNFNKEELMN
-113 KGNLLDNENNEFKTT
+113 GNPNSFLGNF
-128 SVNGFASPGSY
+128 VGFATAGTY
-139 YYSNKSFEL
+139 YNINKAFEL
-148 AYIIKF
+148 AYIIRF
-154 LKKYLENDENN
+154 LEKYLEIGGTE
-165 KEIDILKE
+165 KEIDILKKE
-173 LGNSITIN
+173 LGNSIKIN
-181 GKEKMASIYN
+181 EKEKTASMYN
-191 ALLHLFDPKNYMPII
+191 ALLHLFKPEDYMPII

-217 FESKYCKV
+217 FESKYCKTDTGD
-225 DADNIDDTYDIDE
+225 DADDIDK
-238 KLKKINDGLKNALKN
+238 KLKKIKDRLENDLKGKI
-253 EKNLKEN
+253 ELKEKN
-260 IFYDDRVKNMWSGGI
+260 IFYDDSVRNMWSGGI

-296 KQTIEAKKQIK
+296 KQTIEARKLIE
-307 ENCEYKI
+307 ENHEYKI

-323 EDFMDGVKPIGIEN
+323 EDFMDGVKPVGIEN

-343 LRNGV
+343 LKNGV

-355 AFKELEKNKEKAKK
+355 AFKDLEKNKEKAKK

-389 LLCLEEDKRLRFDK
+389 LLCLEEDKRLRLGE
-403 DGNLQGMLV
+403 DGKPQGMLV
-412 KTANSSLWNN
+412 KTANSSLWDN

-479 IADHFAKLI
+479 IAKHFDKISEDRLE
-488 NSKSNAKPDTETYIQ
+488 P
-503 TYIELCKD
+503 YIEFCKD

-536 KPKKLTKSEISRL
+536 KPKKLTKIEISKL
-549 WNEHISPLLKEYL
+549 WEGHISPLLKEYL
-562 RTQYSGKDIETR
+562 RTQYSGKDIEIR

-586 GNSNK
+586 GNKNK